1 MSIKEL
7 LGVPERV
14 LDSFIKSA
22 YRIGINPLPSLR
34 KRFPQIDF
42 RFTCNAY
49 QKYASDLADEGKP
62 YILVIKD
69 EENGIIEARVEEYY
83 FPWIHNPEYLEMPLQ
98 LDDDCDIE

>member
-1 MSIKEL
+1 MIIKEL

-69 EENGIIEARVEEYY
+69 EENKIIEARLEKYY
-83 FPWIHNPEYLEMPLQ
+83 FPWIHNPEYLEMPLPPKN
-98 LDDDCDIE
+98 

>member
-1 MSIKEL
+1 MTIKEL

-69 EENGIIEARVEEYY
+69 EENKIIEARLEKYY
-83 FPWIHNPEYLEMPLQ
+83 FPWIHNPEYLEMPLPPKN
-98 LDDDCDIE
+98 

>member
-7 LGVPERV
+7 LGIPERT
-14 LDSFIKSA
+14 LLSFIKSA
-22 YRIGINPLPSLR
+22 YKLGINPLPALR
-34 KRFPQIDF
+34 RRFPNIDF

-69 EENGIIEARVEEYY
+69 EENKIIEARLEKYY
-83 FPWIHNPEYLEMPLQ
+83 FPWIHNPEYLEMPLPPKN
-98 LDDDCDIE
+98 

>member
-1 MSIKEL
+1 MTIKQL
-7 LGVPERV
+7 LGISQKD
-14 LDSFIKSA
+14 LNDYIKSA

-69 EENGIIEARVEEYY
+69 EENKIIEARLEKYY
-83 FPWIHNPEYLEMPLQ
+83 FPWIHNPEYLEMPLPPKN
-98 LDDDCDIE
+98 

>member
-62 YILVIKD
+62 YILVVKD
-69 EENGIIEARVEEYY
+69 DENGVIEARVETY
-83 FPWIHNPEYLEMPLQ
+83 FKSWVHNPEHIEMPEVPN
-98 LDDDCDIE
+98 I

>member
-62 YILVIKD
+62 YILVVKD
-69 EENGIIEARVEEYY
+69 DENGVIEARVETY
-83 FPWIHNPEYLEMPLQ
+83 FTSWVHNPEYLEMPLPPKN
-98 LDDDCDIE
+98 

>member
-7 LGVPERV
+7 LGIPERV
-14 LDSFIKSA
+14 LNSFIKSA
-22 YRIGINPLPSLR
+22 YRLGINPLPALR

-69 EENGIIEARVEEYY
+69 EENKIIEARLEKYY
-83 FPWIHNPEYLEMPLQ
+83 FPWIHNPEYLEMPLPPKN
-98 LDDDCDIE
+98 

>member
-69 EENGIIEARVEEYY
+69 EENKIIEARLEKYY
-83 FPWIHNPEYLEMPLQ
+83 FPWIQFQSLF
-98 LDDDCDIE
+98 

>member
-22 YRIGINPLPSLR
+22 YRIVINPLPSLR

-42 RFTCNAY
+42 RFTCNAE
-49 QKYASDLADEGKP
+49 QKYASDEEDEGKP

-69 EENGIIEARVEEYY
+69 EENRVIEARAEEYF
-83 FPWIHNPEYLEMPLQ
+83 FPWIHNPELQMPLPPK
-98 LDDDCDIE
+98 EN

>member
-7 LGVPERV
+7 LGIPERV
-14 LDSFIKSA
+14 LNSFIKSA
-22 YRIGINPLPSLR
+22 YRLDINPLPALR
-34 KRFPQIDF
+34 KRFPDIEF

-69 EENGIIEARVEEYY
+69 EENKIIEARLEKYY
-83 FPWIHNPEYLEMPLQ
+83 FPWIHNPEYLEMPLPPKN
-98 LDDDCDIE
+98 

>member
-69 EENGIIEARVEEYY
+69 EENKIIEARLEKYY
-83 FPWIHNPEYLEMPLQ
+83 FPWIHNPEYLEMPLPPKN
-98 LDDDCDIE
+98 

>member
-62 YILVIKD
+62 YILVSFNPCF
-69 EENGIIEARVEEYY
+69 NGSMYK
-83 FPWIHNPEYLEMPLQ
+83 N
-98 LDDDCDIE
+98 

>member
-62 YILVIKD
+62 YILVVKD
-69 EENGIIEARVEEYY
+69 DENGVIQARVETY
-83 FPWIHNPEYLEMPLQ
+83 FTSWVHNPEQIEMPEAHN
-98 LDDDCDIE
+98 I